1 MSTVY
6 LVRHGQAGTRDAYDS
21 LSDLGER
28 QARLLG
34 EHFISQGIQFTSAYA
49 GALTRQQQT
58 AEQIRAAYADA
69 GVGFPTVRV
78 DSGWDEFDLGR
89 VYREIAPLLAA
100 EDPEFLHEYDEM
112 REQVRVSQGAHGAR
126 IHRRWMPCDTK
137 VVEAWLAGRYP
148 YGGETWDQFRER
160 VAACRLKM
168 LQRQENNARQEHD
181 ARQENEARQE
191 NDARHE
197 NTLVVTS
204 ATPLAIWTGLSL
216 EISDERIM
224 RLAGA
229 VYNASYTIL
238 RLRRQQLRLFT
249 FNAVPHLAAPGLCTH
264 R

>member
-1 MSTVY
+1 MY

-21 LSDLGER
+21 LSELGER

-34 EHFISQGIQFTSAYA
+34 EHFISQGIRFASAYA

-58 AEQIRAAYADA
+58 AGQIRAVYADA

-100 EDPEFLHEYDEM
+100 EDPEFLHQYDEM

-126 IHRRWMPCDTK
+126 IHRKWLPCDTK

-148 YGGETWDQFRER
+148 YSGETWDQFRER

-168 LQRQENNARQEHD
+168 LDTHENN
-181 ARQENEARQE
+181 ARQE
-191 NDARHE
+191 NDARRE
-197 NTLVVTS
+197 NILVVTS

-238 RLRRQQLRLFT
+238 RLRKEQLRLFT

>member
-1 MSTVY
+1 M
-6 LVRHGQAGTRDAYDS
+6 RHGQAGTRDAYDS
-21 LSDLGER
+21 LSELGER

-34 EHFISQGIQFTSAYA
+34 EHFISQGIRFASAYA

-69 GVGFPTVRV
+69 GVAFPTVRV

-100 EDPEFLHEYDEM
+100 EDPEFLQEYDEM

-126 IHRRWMPCDTK
+126 IHRKWMPCDTK

-168 LQRQENNARQEHD
+168 LD
-181 ARQENEARQE
+181 ARQENI
-191 NDARHE
+191 
-197 NTLVVTS
+197 LVVTS

-238 RLRRQQLRLFT
+238 RLRKEQLRLFT

>member
-21 LSDLGER
+21 LSELGQR
-28 QARLLG
+28 QGRLLG
-34 EHFISQGIQFTSAYA
+34 EHFISQGVRFASAYA
-49 GALTRQQQT
+49 GALARQQQT
-58 AEQIRAAYADA
+58 AEQISAAYADA
-69 GVGFPTVRV
+69 GIGFPTVRV
-78 DSGWDEFDLGR
+78 DAGWNEFDLGR

-100 EDPEFLHEYDEM
+100 EDPEFLHEYNEM
-112 REQVRVSQGAHGAR
+112 RQQVRVSQGAHGAR

-137 VVEAWLAGRYP
+137 VVEAWLSGRYP

-168 LQRQENNARQEHD
+168 ERQANDERREND
-181 ARQENEARQE
+181 ARQENI
-191 NDARHE
+191 
-197 NTLVVTS
+197 LVVTS

-238 RLRRQQLRLFT
+238 RLRKQQLRLFT
-249 FNAVPHLAAPGLCTH
+249 FNAVPHLAGSGLCTH

>member
-1 MSTVY
+1 LSTVY

-21 LSDLGER
+21 LSELGER

-34 EHFISQGIQFTSAYA
+34 EHFISQGIRFADTYA

-89 VYREIAPLLAA
+89 VYREIAPRLVA
-100 EDPEFLHEYDEM
+100 EDPEFRREYEEM

-137 VVEAWLAGRYP
+137 VVEAWLSGRYP
-148 YGGETWDQFRER
+148 YSGETWDQFRER

-168 LQRQENNARQEHD
+168 Q
-181 ARQENEARQE
+181 RQENEARQQNNARQE
-191 NDARHE
+191 NDARQE
-197 NTLVVTS
+197 NILVVTS

-216 EISDERIM
+216 EISDQRIM

-238 RLRRQQLRLFT
+238 RLRKQQLRLFT

>member
-21 LSDLGER
+21 LSELGER

-34 EHFISQGIQFTSAYA
+34 EHFISQGIRFASAYA

-58 AEQIRAAYADA
+58 AEQIRAVYADA
-69 GVGFPTVRV
+69 GVGFPPVRV

-89 VYREIAPLLAA
+89 VYREIAPRLVV
-100 EDPEFLHEYDEM
+100 EDSEFRREYEEM
-112 REQVRVSQGAHGAR
+112 REQVRISGAR
-126 IHRRWMPCDTK
+126 ISGAAHADRIHRKWLPCDTK
-137 VVEAWLAGRYP
+137 VVEAWLSDRYP
-148 YGGETWDQFRER
+148 YSGETWDQFRER

-168 LQRQENNARQEHD
+168 LD
-181 ARQENEARQE
+181 ARQENI
-191 NDARHE
+191 
-197 NTLVVTS
+197 LVVTS

-238 RLRRQQLRLFT
+238 RLRKEQLRLFT
-249 FNAVPHLAAPGLCTH
+249 FNAVPHLSAPGLCTH

>member
-1 MSTVY
+1 LSTVY

-21 LSDLGER
+21 LSELGER

-34 EHFISQGIQFTSAYA
+34 EHFISQGIRFASAYA

-58 AEQIRAAYADA
+58 AGQISAAYAGG

-112 REQVRVSQGAHGAR
+112 REQVRVSEGAHGAR

-168 LQRQENNARQEHD
+168 LDTREND
-181 ARQENEARQE
+181 ARQEQE
-191 NDARHE
+191 NDRRHE
-197 NTLVVTS
+197 NILVVTS

-238 RLRRQQLRLFT
+238 RLRKEQLRLFT

>member
-28 QARLLG
+28 QARRLG
-34 EHFISQGIQFTSAYA
+34 EHFISQGIRFASAYA
-49 GALTRQQQT
+49 GGLTRQQQT
-58 AEQIRAAYADA
+58 AEQIRAAYTDA

-89 VYREIAPLLAA
+89 VYRELAPLLAA
-100 EDPEFLHEYDEM
+100 EDPEFLREYDEM

-168 LQRQENNARQEHD
+168 ERREND
-181 ARQENEARQE
+181 ARQE
-191 NDARHE
+191 NDARRE
-197 NTLVVTS
+197 NILVVTS

-216 EISDERIM
+216 EISDQRIM

-238 RLRRQQLRLFT
+238 RLRKQQLRLFT
-249 FNAVPHLAAPGLCTH
+249 FNAVPHLATPGLCTH

>member
-1 MSTVY
+1 LSTVY

-21 LSDLGER
+21 LSELGER

-34 EHFISQGIQFTSAYA
+34 ELFISQGIRFASAYA

-69 GVGFPTVRV
+69 AIGFPTVRV
-78 DSGWDEFDLGR
+78 DSGWNEFDLGR
-89 VYREIAPLLAA
+89 VYREIAPLLVA
-100 EDPEFLHEYDEM
+100 EDSEFRREYDEM
-112 REQVRVSQGAHGAR
+112 RQQVRVSQGAHGAR

-168 LQRQENNARQEHD
+168 LEQQEND
-181 ARQENEARQE
+181 ARQENI
-191 NDARHE
+191 
-197 NTLVVTS
+197 LVVTS

-238 RLRRQQLRLFT
+238 RLRKEQLRLFT

>member
-1 MSTVY
+1 MVHARSVRSALCAGNRTRPLADRLLRSTGHLQTGSDSAADLLPLPAWPDARHTISELRRPREGIGGIGGFPRGEIRLSTVY

-21 LSDLGER
+21 LSELGER

-34 EHFISQGIQFTSAYA
+34 EHFISQGVRFTAAYA

-58 AEQIRAAYADA
+58 AEQISAAYFDA
-69 GVGFPTVRV
+69 GVGFPTLRV

-126 IHRRWMPCDTK
+126 IHRKWMPCDTK

-160 VAACRLKM
+160 VAGCRLKM
-168 LQRQENNARQEHD
+168 LD
-181 ARQENEARQE
+181 AA
-191 NDARHE
+191 DD
-197 NTLVVTS
+197 
-204 ATPLAIWTGLSL
+204 SL
-216 EISDERIM
+216 
-224 RLAGA
+224 
-229 VYNASYTIL
+229 
-238 RLRRQQLRLFT
+238 F
-249 FNAVPHLAAPGLCTH
+249 
-264 R
+264 

>member
-1 MSTVY
+1 LSTVY

-21 LSDLGER
+21 LSELGER

-34 EHFISQGIQFTSAYA
+34 EHFISQGIRFADTYA

-58 AEQIRAAYADA
+58 AGQISAAYADA
-69 GVGFPTVRV
+69 GVGFPTVRI

-100 EDPEFLHEYDEM
+100 EDLEFLHEYEEM
-112 REQVRVSQGAHGAR
+112 REQVRASQGAPGAR
-126 IHRRWMPCDTK
+126 IHRRWTPCDTK
-137 VVEAWLAGRYP
+137 VVEAWLSGRYP
-148 YGGETWDQFRER
+148 YSGETWDQFRER

-168 LQRQENNARQEHD
+168 ERQQND
-181 ARQENEARQE
+181 ARQE

-197 NTLVVTS
+197 NILVVTS

-224 RLAGA
+224 RLAGS

-238 RLRRQQLRLFT
+238 RLRKEQLRLFT
-249 FNAVPHLAAPGLCTH
+249 FNAVPHLAGSGLCTH

>member
-1 MSTVY
+1 LSTVY

-21 LSDLGER
+21 LSELGER

-34 EHFISQGIQFTSAYA
+34 EHFLSQGNRFTSVYT

-58 AEQIRAAYADA
+58 AQQIRAAYADA
-69 GVGFPTVRV
+69 GVAFPTVRV

-100 EDPEFLHEYDEM
+100 EDPEFLREYDQM
-112 REQVRVSQGAHGAR
+112 REQVRVSQGAPEAR

-137 VVEAWLAGRYP
+137 VVEAWLAGRYA

-168 LQRQENNARQEHD
+168 EPQQND
-181 ARQENEARQE
+181 AQQE
-191 NDARHE
+191 NDARRE
-197 NTLVVTS
+197 NILVVTS

-216 EISDERIM
+216 EISDGLVM

-238 RLRRQQLRLFT
+238 RLRKQQLRLFT

>member
-1 MSTVY
+1 LSTVY

-21 LSDLGER
+21 LSELGQR

-34 EHFISQGIQFTSAYA
+34 EHFISQGIRFADTYA
-49 GALTRQQQT
+49 GSLTRQQQT
-58 AEQIRAAYADA
+58 AEQIRKPYVDA
-69 GVGFPTVRV
+69 GVEFPTIRV

-100 EDPEFLHEYDEM
+100 EDPEFLHAYNEM
-112 REQVRVSQGAHGAR
+112 REQVRASQGAPGAR

-137 VVEAWLAGRYP
+137 VVEAWLSGRYP

-168 LQRQENNARQEHD
+168 EPQQND
-181 ARQENEARQE
+181 ARQENI
-191 NDARHE
+191 
-197 NTLVVTS
+197 LVVTS

-238 RLRRQQLRLFT
+238 RLRKEQLRLFT
-249 FNAVPHLAAPGLCTH
+249 FNAVPHLAAPGLRTH

>member
-1 MSTVY
+1 VY

-21 LSDLGER
+21 LSELGER

-34 EHFISQGIQFTSAYA
+34 EHFISQGVRFTSAFA

-58 AEQIRAAYADA
+58 AEQIRAVYADA
-69 GVGFPTVRV
+69 EVGFPTVCV
-78 DSGWDEFDLGR
+78 DSRWDEFDLGR
-89 VYREIAPLLAA
+89 VYREIAPLMAA
-100 EDPEFLHEYDEM
+100 EDPEFLREYDEM
-112 REQVRVSQGAHGAR
+112 REQVRVSQGAHRAR

-137 VVEAWLAGRYP
+137 VVEAWLSGRYP

-160 VAACRLKM
+160 VAACRLRM
-168 LQRQENNARQEHD
+168 LD
-181 ARQENEARQE
+181 ARQENI
-191 NDARHE
+191 
-197 NTLVVTS
+197 LVVTS

-238 RLRRQQLRLFT
+238 RLRKEQLRLFT

>member
-1 MSTVY
+1 LSTVY

-21 LSDLGER
+21 LSELGER

-34 EHFISQGIQFTSAYA
+34 EHFISQGIRFTSAYA

-58 AEQIRAAYADA
+58 AEQISAAYADT

-89 VYREIAPLLAA
+89 VYREIAPRLVA
-100 EDPEFLHEYDEM
+100 DDSEFRREYEEM

-168 LQRQENNARQEHD
+168 LD
-181 ARQENEARQE
+181 S
-191 NDARHE
+191 RHE
-197 NTLVVTS
+197 NILVVTS

-216 EISDERIM
+216 EISDERVM

-238 RLRRQQLRLFT
+238 RLRKQQLRLFT

>member
-1 MSTVY
+1 
-6 LVRHGQAGTRDAYDS
+6 
-21 LSDLGER
+21 
-28 QARLLG
+28 
-34 EHFISQGIQFTSAYA
+34 
-49 GALTRQQQT
+49 
-58 AEQIRAAYADA
+58 
-69 GVGFPTVRV
+69 
-78 DSGWDEFDLGR
+78 
-89 VYREIAPLLAA
+89 LAA

-168 LQRQENNARQEHD
+168 LD
-181 ARQENEARQE
+181 ARNENI
-191 NDARHE
+191 
-197 NTLVVTS
+197 LVVTS
-204 ATPLAIWTGLSL
+204 ATPVAICTGLSL
-216 EISDERIM
+216 EISDARVM

-238 RLRRQQLRLFT
+238 RLRNEQLRLFT
-249 FNAVPHLAAPGLCTH
+249 FNAVPHLAAAALCTH

>member
-1 MSTVY
+1 LSTVY

-21 LSDLGER
+21 LSELGER

-34 EHFISQGIQFTSAYA
+34 EHFISQGIRFAAAYA

-58 AEQIRAAYADA
+58 AGQIGAAYAGA

-78 DSGWDEFDLGR
+78 DSGWDEFDLVR

-100 EDPEFLHEYDEM
+100 DDPEFLHEYDEM
-112 REQVRVSQGAHGAR
+112 REQVRVSQGVHGAR

-137 VVEAWLAGRYP
+137 VVEAWLSGRYP

-168 LQRQENNARQEHD
+168 LDTHENNARQKND
-181 ARQENEARQE
+181 ARQENI
-191 NDARHE
+191 
-197 NTLVVTS
+197 LVVTS

-238 RLRRQQLRLFT
+238 RLRKEQLRLFT

>member
-1 MSTVY
+1 
-6 LVRHGQAGTRDAYDS
+6 
-21 LSDLGER
+21 
-28 QARLLG
+28 LG
-34 EHFISQGIQFTSAYA
+34 EHFISQGIRFASAYA

-58 AEQIRAAYADA
+58 AERISAAYADA
-69 GVGFPTVRV
+69 EVSFPAVRI

-100 EDPEFLHEYDEM
+100 EDPEFLREYDEM
-112 REQVRVSQGAHGAR
+112 REQVRVSEGAHGAR
-126 IHRRWMPCDTK
+126 IHRKWMPCDTK

-168 LQRQENNARQEHD
+168 LEGQQND
-181 ARQENEARQE
+181 ARQENI
-191 NDARHE
+191 
-197 NTLVVTS
+197 LVVTS

-238 RLRRQQLRLFT
+238 RLRKQQLRLFT